1 MGWIGICGRM
11 EFDCS
16 SQFDKFAG
24 STLTHEK
31 GFFCGGKSDQQIL
44 EKLSIYYINVTVKFY
59 IHI

>member
-31 GFFCGGKSDQQIL
+31 GFFVEGK
-44 EKLSIYYINVTVKFY
+44 VTSKFWKSY
-59 IHI
+59 QFII